1 MLPLKRIKRK
11 KSNPT
16 LVELSFLKKKKE
28 KIKAQV
34 SLTLMKENWTLIIV
48 IMTISMKKR
57 KLSLLKRSNNTKG
70 LLKISKISKAELTI
84 TLCILS
90 RIRIKLK
97 IQRLPIESKETIR
110 LILRL
115 IPINWFCPHLTST
128 VYLSWARTSEAN
140 SMLSMKLSIKKLIKQ
155 SKSR

>member
-1 MLPLKRIKRK
+1 MLPLKIIKRK

-16 LVELSFLKKKKE
+16 LVDWDFGKKE
-28 KIKAQV
+28 KEKVKAQI
-34 SLTLMKENWTLIIV
+34 SLALMMKNWTFKIF

-57 KLSLLKRSNNTKG
+57 KLYLLKKSNNIKR

-90 RIRIKLK
+90 RIRIKLT
-97 IQRLPIESKETIR
+97 IQRLPIESKATIR

-115 IPINWFCPHLTST
+115 IPINRFCPHLTT

-140 SMLSMKLSIKKLIKQ
+140 SMLSIKLSIKKLIKQ